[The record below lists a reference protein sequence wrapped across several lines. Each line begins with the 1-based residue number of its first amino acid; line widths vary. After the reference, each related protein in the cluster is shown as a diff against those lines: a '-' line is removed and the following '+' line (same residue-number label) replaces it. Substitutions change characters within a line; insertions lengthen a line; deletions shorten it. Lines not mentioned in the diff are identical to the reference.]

1 MQGVQ
6 LGEGIALWTGTV
18 SIMLL
23 LSKPG
28 QRPSLS
34 CYFSISMQQTPDSMQ
49 RTLDGTTDPSGA
61 MQALQ

>member
-1 MQGVQ
+1 MQGMQ

-28 QRPSLS
+28 QRPSS
-34 CYFSISMQQTPDSMQ
+34 CYFSISMQQTPGSMQ

-61 MQALQ
+61 M